1 MKKILLFL
9 AALSTTTVMAG
20 ETKDITSAFGYKLR
34 YSQEDAKEPFKKI
47 AVTPEKESRF
57 FMFTEYNL
65 SVTPK
70 TNKIYSINA
79 SGEVMTS
86 CEEDV
91 ALIDKFLNKKYNF
104 NDVDVVTDKEK
115 EIKLKGDT
123 VIKDKDIAYIYD
135 LLTTR
140 VYLTCD
146 REQNNISISY
156 VDNELAIKSREE
168 ANEIFNKNLNLK
180 MKELEK
186 ESKVNIK
193 GL

>member
-1 MKKILLFL
+1 MKKLLL
-9 AALSTTTVMAG
+9 LIASLSITSVMAG
-20 ETKDITSAFGYKLR
+20 ETTDITSAFGYKLR
-34 YSQEDAKEPFKKI
+34 YSQEDAKEPLKKI
-47 AVTPEKESRF
+47 SVTPEKENRF

-70 TNKIYSINA
+70 TKKIYSINA

-104 NDVDVVTDKEK
+104 HDVDVVTDKEK

-123 VIKDKDIAYIYD
+123 IIKDKDIAYIYD

>member
-1 MKKILLFL
+1 MKKTLLLL
-9 AALSTTTVMAG
+9 AALLTTSAIAG
-20 ETKDITSAFGYKLR
+20 ETKDVTNAFGYKLR
-34 YSQEDAKEPFKKI
+34 YFQEDAKEPFKKI
-47 AVTPEKESRF
+47 EVTPEKDRQF
-57 FMFTEYNL
+57 FMFTEYHL

-70 TNKIYSINA
+70 SKKIYSINA
-79 SGEVMTS
+79 SGKVLTS

-91 ALIDKFLNKKYNF
+91 ALIDKFLNKKYDF
-104 NDVDVVTDKEK
+104 YKVDIVTDKSK
-115 EIKLKGDT
+115 EIKLKGDI
-123 VIKDKDIAYIYD
+123 IKDKDIAYIYD

-146 REQNNISISY
+146 REKNNISISY

-168 ANEIFNKNLNLK
+168 YKALFEKNINLK

-186 ESKVNIK
+186 EEKINVK

>member
-1 MKKILLFL
+1 MKKILLLL
-9 AALSTTTVMAG
+9 AALSTTSVMAG

-34 YSQEDAKEPFKKI
+34 YFQEDAKEPFKKI
-47 AVTPEKESRF
+47 EVTPEKDRQF
-57 FMFTEYNL
+57 FMFTEYHL

-70 TNKIYSINA
+70 SKKIYSINA
-79 SGEVMTS
+79 SGKVLTS

-91 ALIDKFLNKKYNF
+91 ALIDKFLNKKYDF
-104 NDVDVVTDKEK
+104 YKIDIVTDKSK
-115 EIKLKGDT
+115 EIKLKGD
-123 VIKDKDIAYIYD
+123 VVKDKDIAYIYD

-146 REQNNISISY
+146 REQDNISISY

-168 ANEIFNKNLNLK
+168 YKTLFEKNINSK
-180 MKELEK
+180 IKELEK
-186 ESKVNIK
+186 EEKINVK

>member
-9 AALSTTTVMAG
+9 AALSTTTLMAG

>member
-1 MKKILLFL
+1 MKKLLL
-9 AALSTTTVMAG
+9 LITALSVTSVMAG
-20 ETKDITSAFGYKLR
+20 ETTDITSAFGYKLR

-47 AVTPEKESRF
+47 SITPEKENRF
-57 FMFTEYNL
+57 FMFTEYNV

-70 TNKIYSINA
+70 TKKIYSINA

-104 NDVDVVTDKEK
+104 HDVDVVTDKEK

>member
-1 MKKILLFL
+1 MKKILLLL
-9 AALSTTTVMAG
+9 AALSTTSVMAG

-34 YSQEDAKEPFKKI
+34 YFQEDAKEPFNKI
-47 AVTPEKESRF
+47 EVTPEKENQF
-57 FMFTEYNL
+57 FMFTDYHL

-70 TNKIYSINA
+70 TKKIYSING
-79 SGEVMTS
+79 SGKVLTS

-91 ALIDKFLNKKYNF
+91 ALIDKFLNKKYDF
-104 NDVDVVTDKEK
+104 YKIDIVTDKSK
-115 EIKLKGDT
+115 EIKLKGD
-123 VIKDKDIAYIYD
+123 VVKDKDIAYIYD

-146 REQNNISISY
+146 REQDNISISY

-168 ANEIFNKNLNLK
+168 YKTLFEKNINSK
-180 MKELEK
+180 IKELEK
-186 ESKVNIK
+186 EEKINVK

>member
-9 AALSTTTVMAG
+9 AALSTTTAMAG
-20 ETKDITSAFGYKLR
+20 ETKDVNSAFGFKLR
-34 YSQEDAKEPFKKI
+34 YFQEDAKEPFKKI
-47 AVTPEKESRF
+47 EVNPEKESQF
-57 FMFTEYNL
+57 FMFTEYHL

-70 TNKIYSINA
+70 TKKIYSINA
-79 SGEVMTS
+79 SGKVLTS

-91 ALIDKFLNKKYNF
+91 ALIDKFLNKKYSF
-104 NDVDVVTDKEK
+104 YKVDIVTDKTK

-135 LLTTR
+135 LSKTR

-146 REQNNISISY
+146 RERDNISISY

-168 ANEIFNKNLNLK
+168 YKALFEKNINLK

-186 ESKVNIK
+186 EEKINVK

>member
-1 MKKILLFL
+1 MKKILLLL
-9 AALSTTTVMAG
+9 AALATTSVMAG
-20 ETKDITSAFGYKLR
+20 ETKDVTNAFGYKLR
-34 YSQEDAKEPFKKI
+34 YSQEDAQEPFKKI
-47 AVTPEKESRF
+47 EVTPEKDRQF
-57 FMFTEYNL
+57 FMFTEYHL

-70 TNKIYSINA
+70 TKKIYSINA
-79 SGEVMTS
+79 SGKVLTS

-91 ALIDKFLNKKYNF
+91 ALIDKFLNKKYDF
-104 NDVDVVTDKEK
+104 YKIDVVTDKSK
-115 EIKLKGDT
+115 EIKLKGD

-168 ANEIFNKNLNLK
+168 YKALFEKNINLK
-180 MKELEK
+180 MQELEK
-186 ESKVNIK
+186 EEKINVK

>member
-1 MKKILLFL
+1 MKKIAVLL
-9 AALSTTTVMAG
+9 AALATTSVMAG
-20 ETKDITSAFGYKLR
+20 ETKDVTNAFGYKLR
-34 YSQEDAKEPFKKI
+34 YSQEEAQEPFKKI
-47 AVTPEKESRF
+47 EVTPEKDRQF
-57 FMFTEYNL
+57 FMFTEYHL

-70 TNKIYSINA
+70 TKKIYSINA
-79 SGEVMTS
+79 SGKVLTS

-91 ALIDKFLNKKYNF
+91 ALIDKFLNKKYDF
-104 NDVDVVTDKEK
+104 YKVDIVTDKSK
-115 EIKLKGDT
+115 EIKLKGDI
-123 VIKDKDIAYIYD
+123 IKDKDIAYIYD

-168 ANEIFNKNLNLK
+168 YKDLFEKNINLK

-186 ESKVNIK
+186 EEKINVK

>member
-1 MKKILLFL
+1 MKKLLL
-9 AALSTTTVMAG
+9 LIASLSVTSVMAG
-20 ETKDITSAFGYKLR
+20 ETTDITSAFGYKLR
-34 YSQEDAKEPFKKI
+34 YSQEDAKEPLKKI
-47 AVTPEKESRF
+47 SITPEKENRF

-70 TNKIYSINA
+70 TKKIYSINA

-104 NDVDVVTDKEK
+104 HDVDVVTDKEK

-123 VIKDKDIAYIYD
+123 IIKDKDIAYIYD

>member
-1 MKKILLFL
+1 MKKIAVLL
-9 AALSTTTVMAG
+9 AALATTSVMAG
-20 ETKDITSAFGYKLR
+20 ETKDVTNAFGYKLR

-47 AVTPEKESRF
+47 EVTPEKDRQF
-57 FMFTEYNL
+57 FMFTEYHL

-70 TNKIYSINA
+70 TKKIYSINA
-79 SGEVMTS
+79 SGKVLTS

-91 ALIDKFLNKKYNF
+91 ALIDKFLNKKYDF
-104 NDVDVVTDKEK
+104 YKVDIVTDKSK
-115 EIKLKGDT
+115 EIKLKGDI
-123 VIKDKDIAYIYD
+123 IKDKDIAYIYD

-168 ANEIFNKNLNLK
+168 YKELFEKNINLK
-180 MKELEK
+180 MNELEK
-186 ESKVNIK
+186 EEKINIK

>member
-1 MKKILLFL
+1 MKKIAVLI
-9 AALSTTTVMAG
+9 AALATTSVMAG
-20 ETKDITSAFGYKLR
+20 ETKDVTNAFGYKLR
-34 YSQEDAKEPFKKI
+34 YSQEDAQEPFKKI
-47 AVTPEKESRF
+47 EVTPEKDRQF
-57 FMFTEYNL
+57 FMFTEYHL

-70 TNKIYSINA
+70 TKKIYSINA
-79 SGEVMTS
+79 SGKVLTS

-91 ALIDKFLNKKYNF
+91 ALIDKFLNKKYDF
-104 NDVDVVTDKEK
+104 YKVDIVTDKSK
-115 EIKLKGDT
+115 EIKLKGDI
-123 VIKDKDIAYIYD
+123 IKDKDIAYIYD

-146 REQNNISISY
+146 REKNNISISY

-168 ANEIFNKNLNLK
+168 YKALFEKNINLK

-186 ESKVNIK
+186 EEKINVK